1 MVLDLRTAIKRVIPV
16 YPSIS
21 QYIPGGGMV
30 PVMYTHHPLAFHGA
44 TRASSKELAAL
55 GILSGGHWQS
65 RALATSIGRNA
76 Q

>member
-1 MVLDLRTAIKRVIPV
+1 MWWDGASDVH
-16 YPSIS
+16 PSS
-21 QYIPGGGMV
+21 
-30 PVMYTHHPLAFHGA
+30 TAFHGA